1 MHATQSPITPA
12 STPLHS
18 VIEPLVSYIC
28 AAEQPRA
35 TLASALR
42 TLLRE
47 VEQTNQAARRHLG
60 GVGNSAYLTS
70 ADRRHR
76 LQTSTRLL
84 HVAYGAR

>member
-1 MHATQSPITPA
+1 MHASQSPLTPA

-35 TLASALR
+35 TLASALK

-60 GVGNSAYLTS
+60 SAGNPAYLTLVE
-70 ADRRHR
+70 RQR
-76 LQTSTRLL
+76 LQTSTRSLQA
-84 HVAYGAR
+84 AYGAR